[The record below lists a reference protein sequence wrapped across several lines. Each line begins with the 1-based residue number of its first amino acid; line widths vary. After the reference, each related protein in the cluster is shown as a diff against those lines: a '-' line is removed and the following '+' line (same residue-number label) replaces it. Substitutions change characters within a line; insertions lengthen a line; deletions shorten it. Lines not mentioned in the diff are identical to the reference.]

1 MRFNVDGRGFGDQL
15 RRAIDPAELSDAV
28 IKELRRGA
36 VRIQGDVVRSI
47 QNSPPTGETYDTTF
61 FTLPNGKVVPG
72 PPRQG
77 QGLSATHTASSPG
90 NPPRTDTGRLV
101 SSAHVQPR
109 QDGAEVVIASN
120 YATFLEYGTRNMA
133 PRPFLEP
140 AAERNADELAEAV
153 GRAMGRAC

>member
-47 QNSPPTGETYDTTF
+47 QNSPPTGKTYQRRS
-61 FTLPNGKVVPG
+61 V
-72 PPRQG
+72 
-77 QGLSATHTASSPG
+77 THTASSPG

-153 GRAMGRAC
+153 GRAMGRAWED

>member
-15 RRAIDPAELSDAV
+15 RRAVDPAELSDAV

-47 QNSPPTGETYDTTF
+47 QNSPPTGKTYQRRS
-61 FTLPNGKVVPG
+61 V
-72 PPRQG
+72 
-77 QGLSATHTASSPG
+77 THTASSPG

-153 GRAMGRAC
+153 GRAMGRAWED

>member
-47 QNSPPTGETYDTTF
+47 QNSPPTGKTYQRRS
-61 FTLPNGKVVPG
+61 V
-72 PPRQG
+72 
-77 QGLSATHTASSPG
+77 SHTASSPG

-120 YATFLEYGTRNMA
+120 YATFLEYGTRKMA

-153 GRAMGRAC
+153 GRAMGRAWED

>member
-47 QNSPPTGETYDTTF
+47 QNSPPTGKTYQRRS
-61 FTLPNGKVVPG
+61 V
-72 PPRQG
+72 
-77 QGLSATHTASSPG
+77 SHTASSPG

-153 GRAMGRAC
+153 GRAMGRAWED